1 MHHLRW
7 LNICKEKF
15 LFLWGTSAAYER
27 LGDSFLGGDRMSS
40 VHLGSLMFIFIFTQ
54 EGRVLRGPLWELLP
68 CICGQTIKS
77 FTNSAYGAPQYTPL
91 FSLYHKV
98 GTNKM
103 VKYSGPHTHQNMR
116 YKIDDICLSLLEN
129 IYLMGSCGG
138 GGGWTVF
145 LLYTEMLLKRFLRR
159 FEDSAKKRGC
169 DRGNIICAGNGIAS
183 VSF

>member
-1 MHHLRW
+1 
-7 LNICKEKF
+7 
-15 LFLWGTSAAYER
+15 
-27 LGDSFLGGDRMSS
+27 MSS
-40 VHLGSLMFIFIFTQ
+40 VFVGSLVFSDCLHIHTGR
-54 EGRVLRGPLWELLP
+54 EGIARPTMRAASM
-68 CICGQTIKS
+68 CGQIIKS

-138 GGGWTVF
+138 GGVDCFFTVHRNA
-145 LLYTEMLLKRFLRR
+145 TEAIFATIRR
-159 FEDSAKKRGC
+159 FREKTGLRPGQHYLRWQWHCIGLFLSHRRCRLTFNLKTKQFLGPWFPANEKM
-169 DRGNIICAGNGIAS
+169 
-183 VSF
+183 